1 MRKNILII
9 ALLFGFSLQAFSQY
23 NEARRIDSTRLDS
36 LKRILPILKD
46 EARVNALNEIAIRSL
61 YFNSAVDLAR
71 EDSVRLY
78 GSKAY
83 EEASRLGYKTGIALA
98 LITLSGFET
107 WMNHPI
113 TDTAGKLKDILRGIE
128 LAEQDKNDEVLGWGY
143 FYLGNR
149 TFLGNDSK
157 KIKEST
163 EKAINYFLKASDT
176 LHAAEITTWVTSEYA
191 GNGEYE
197 KAYDYGKRTQ
207 YLLKRSN
214 PYISNVW
221 LDFLIQYALSDMAS
235 IYMAA
240 GDYETAMVN
249 LRDAD
254 QYGID
259 HKTDWS
265 IIGNITDLFCEMK
278 QYDSAYVYWNKWR
291 NGKIYWSGSG
301 LGYAAWANSVRG
313 KIYLA
318 NKEYNKA
325 IEIFRS
331 CNDTLQKYQYL
342 RKGYPPPMG
351 YLFLLGKTYNEMKNY
366 KTALAYTTKAT
377 RIAQNYNLRPEM
389 MNCFELLASVYH
401 QIGNND
407 SAYEYLVK
415 FNKIRDSIQDKQ
427 FLLRIYNA
435 KKDAEIQ
442 NKEARLFLLD
452 KDNKLKTGQLRQE
465 SRLKNFSL
473 LLLSAAVLIGIFV
486 YRSISLKR
494 KNEKLRLETQFT
506 LQLLENEKKQAELQQ
521 RATEL
526 EMQALRAQ
534 MNPHFIFNCLSSINK
549 FILKSDVDAASD
561 YLTRFSRLIRSVLT
575 NSQLSLIPL
584 SDEIEMLR
592 LYLDMERLR
601 FSESFAYN
609 IIYENSIEPETI
621 YIPPMLLQ
629 PFCENAIWHG
639 LMHKAGHGK
648 LEIVMSLHDGN
659 LQCVIADNGIGREKA
674 AELKSTSKGK
684 QKSFGLKI
692 TTERLALFNNEK
704 AIQSFYNTEDILDG
718 AGNIAGTKVTL
729 TIRLKEGVKKVV
741 NTS

>member
-1 MRKNILII
+1 M
-9 ALLFGFSLQAFSQY
+9 
-23 NEARRIDSTRLDS
+23 
-36 LKRILPILKD
+36 LPILKD

-149 TFLGNDSK
+149 TFIGNDPK

-176 LHAAEITTWVTSEYA
+176 LHAAEIATWVTSEYA

-240 GDYETAMVN
+240 GDYETAMIN

-254 QYGID
+254 QYGIE
-259 HKTDWS
+259 HNTDWS

-351 YLFLLGKTYNEMKNY
+351 YLFLLGKTYNEMKKY

-415 FNKIRDSIQDKQ
+415 FNMIRDSIQDKQ

-506 LQLLENEKKQAELQQ
+506 LQLFENEKKQAELQQ

-549 FILKSDVDAASD
+549 FILKSDTDAASD

-601 FSESFAYN
+601 FSESFSYH
-609 IIYENSIEPETI
+609 ISYENSIEPETI

-639 LMHKAGHGK
+639 LMHKEGQGK
-648 LEIVMSLHDGN
+648 LDIAMSLQNDELH
-659 LQCVIADNGIGREKA
+659 CVIADNGIGRAKA
-674 AELKSTSKGK
+674 AELKSMSNGK

-704 AIQSFYNTEDILDG
+704 TVQNFYKTEDVLDPS
-718 AGNIAGTKVTL
+718 GNIAGTKVILKIKLRNGVHQLL
-729 TIRLKEGVKKVV
+729 TETI
-741 NTS
+741 